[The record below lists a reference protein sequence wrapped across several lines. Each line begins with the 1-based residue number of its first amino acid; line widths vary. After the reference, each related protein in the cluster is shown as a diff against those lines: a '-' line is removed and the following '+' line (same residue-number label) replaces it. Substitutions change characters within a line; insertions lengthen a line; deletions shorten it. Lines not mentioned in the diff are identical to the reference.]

1 MQKSICIGLPAETHS
16 STHVFVKSPPAEL
29 PMSRQ
34 SCWEKNTQVISCN
47 VEPVWH
53 FRSMI
58 VGPRKAMLS
67 PKLKNT
73 LQYVSVC
80 WQFLRKSVNIRS
92 SINIAWK
99 SPIYSTMTAEWCLD
113 VPVGGFQTICLG
125 DRCQNRRSFPTF
137 IFAHSSQNLCET
149 LLKLM
154 PKNKFLTDF
163 FEIEKINDFQLNCQW
178 FWSSMRVVDK
188 NVIRNV
194 KACIDDGP
202 LNN

>member
-1 MQKSICIGLPAETHS
+1 MCFPNSGVMESLSWCRCPSPAVSSYSFSAETCY
-16 STHVFVKSPPAEL
+16 STHVFVKTPPIEQ

-53 FRSMI
+53 FRSRI

-80 WQFLRKSVNIRS
+80 WQFLLKSVTIRS

-99 SPIYSTMTAEWCLD
+99 SPTYSPHSCSSWSPGVWMFLSM
-113 VPVGGFQTICLG
+113 GFRL
-125 DRCQNRRSFPTF
+125 F
-137 IFAHSSQNLCET
+137 
-149 LLKLM
+149 
-154 PKNKFLTDF
+154 
-163 FEIEKINDFQLNCQW
+163 
-178 FWSSMRVVDK
+178 V
-188 NVIRNV
+188 
-194 KACIDDGP
+194 
-202 LNN
+202 

>member
-1 MQKSICIGLPAETHS
+1 MDKTKLGLNKTKNTVFHKQQSITAMESSYCSGCPSSVDSPHSLPAD
-16 STHVFVKSPPAEL
+16 THVFVKTPPVEL

-53 FRSMI
+53 FRSRI

-99 SPIYSTMTAEWCLD
+99 SPIYSTDSYTSLSPG
-113 VPVGGFQTICLG
+113 V
-125 DRCQNRRSFPTF
+125 
-137 IFAHSSQNLCET
+137 
-149 LLKLM
+149 
-154 PKNKFLTDF
+154 
-163 FEIEKINDFQLNCQW
+163 
-178 FWSSMRVVDK
+178 
-188 NVIRNV
+188 
-194 KACIDDGP
+194 
-202 LNN
+202 